1 MASLKHATAC
11 AIGLL
16 LSLGAGTAAAEV
28 VAVVSAGSAVTQ
40 LSRNQI
46 ADIFMGKLNRFPNGE
61 PATPIDHP
69 EGSAERD
76 EFYERYAGRSAA
88 QMKAHWAKIIFT
100 GRGQPPATAAG
111 GAAVKKRLAVDPN
124 GIGYIDAKL
133 VDASVRVIE
142 PR

>member
-1 MASLKHATAC
+1 MNALKHAAAC

-28 VAVVSAGSAVTQ
+28 VAVVSARSAVTE

-46 ADIFMGKLNRFPNGE
+46 ADIFMGKLSRFPNGE
-61 PATPIDHP
+61 PATPIDQS

-100 GRGQPPATAAG
+100 GRGQPPATVDG
-111 GAAVKKRLAVDPN
+111 GAAVKQRLATDPN
-124 GIGYIDAKL
+124 AIGYIDAKRM
-133 VDASVRVIE
+133 DASVRAIV
-142 PR
+142 PK